1 MAVFSAPVR
10 VITAVSVAGRPGT
23 GSVRRIDP
31 AGGHTMIAGG
41 LLAPYGI
48 AVHEDAAYVS
58 VGAARPDRGA
68 VIRVPLG

>member
-10 VITAVSVAGRPGT
+10 VITAVSGAAGP
-23 GSVRRIDP
+23 RIDSLSRVDP
-31 AGGHTMIAGG
+31 AGGHTTIAGG
-41 LLAPYGI
+41 LFAPYGI

-58 VGAARPDRGA
+58 VCAARPDRGA